1 MSRYFDNQTGG
12 QLTSV
17 KDLIRPIPG
26 VRSISLL
33 RQRSAFEGSAQYWES
48 RYVGGGTS
56 GGGSYGESSRAKADF
71 LNKFVHDHDIQS
83 LIEFGCGDG
92 NQLSLARYP
101 RYVGLDVSPSAI
113 RLCKDRFS
121 GDQTKSFFLYKG
133 DCFVDY
139 AHLFSSDLA
148 LSLDVVYHL
157 TEDSV
162 FETYLNHLFAAGR
175 QYVIVYSTNEE
186 RRGTAP
192 HVRHRNFSSW
202 VEERFPHWKLTQITG
217 GLVSE
222 ARQPEFFIYKQR
234 SM

>member
-1 MSRYFDNQTGG
+1 M
-12 QLTSV
+12 TSV

-48 RYVGGGTS
+48 RYADGGTS
-56 GGGSYGESSRAKADF
+56 GIGSYGESSRAKADF

-83 LIEFGCGDG
+83 VVEFGCGDG

-101 RYVGLDVSPSAI
+101 RYVGLDVSPSALG
-113 RLCKDRFS
+113 LCKNRFA
-121 GDQTKSFFLYKG
+121 GDQTKSFFLYNG

-148 LSLDVVYHL
+148 LSLDVLYHL

-162 FETYLNHLFAAGR
+162 FEIYMNHLFAAGR
-175 QYVIVYSTNEE
+175 RYVIVYSTNEE

-202 VEERFPHWKLTQITG
+202 VDKRSPNWKLTQITG
-217 GLVSE
+217 GPVSE
-222 ARQPEFFIYKQR
+222 ARQPEFFVYKR
-234 SM
+234 WSM